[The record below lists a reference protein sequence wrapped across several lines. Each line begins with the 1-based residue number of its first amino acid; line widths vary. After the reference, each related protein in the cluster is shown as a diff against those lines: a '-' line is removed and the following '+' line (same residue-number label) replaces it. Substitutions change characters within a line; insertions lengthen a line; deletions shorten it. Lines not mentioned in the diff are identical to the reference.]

1 MSDQRKTTTFLC
13 RSIIALCLFLQQ
25 TARVS
30 AWSPRI
36 APTTSTTPSNNPALS
51 KQRRSLF
58 VTASALLVT
67 SAVVLLPLSLE
78 AQAAATTPGAEVRG
92 TKLTPLNGLAFQYRG
107 TDYGG
112 LAAAEINEPSISYAD
127 FMVKLKAGEVEL
139 VEFLA
144 PDGDTA
150 YATFKAKAGVGTGAG
165 TGAGKESP
173 IRIGEG
179 YPVEQHDGWSSPAF
193 AVRAVQNAG
202 VTYKFTVPALQAYK
216 NGR

>member
-1 MSDQRKTTTFLC
+1 MSVQRATLFI
-13 RSIIALCLFLQQ
+13 SIIALCLLQQ
-25 TARVS
+25 AARVS

-36 APTTSTTPSNNPALS
+36 APSMSTTSTNDPALS
-51 KQRRSLF
+51 ENRRSF
-58 VTASALLVT
+58 FFTASALFT
-67 SAVVLLPLSLE
+67 SAVVLPSLE
-78 AQAAATTPGAEVRG
+78 AKADTGAEVRG

-107 TDYGG
+107 TEYGG
-112 LAAAEINEPSISYAD
+112 LTSAEINEPSISYAE
-127 FMVKLKAGEVEL
+127 FMNKLKAGEVEL

-150 YATFKAKAGVGTGAG
+150 YATFKPKA
-165 TGAGKESP
+165 GAGKESP

-193 AVRAVQNAG
+193 AVRAVKNAG

-216 NGR
+216 SSSR